1 MLYIVQIVVSGV
13 AEIPKLFSDEIR
25 AQVAFVEYTKEF
37 WAQSYPLYCE
47 RNAVSKDS
55 FSSAKAFLTSFDLA
69 DRNRINYW
77 IVRPEDTGLGTLG
90 HAASGMDS
98 SAEQREHIQR
108 LTREAKQTTLVVKE
122 ELTLLLDKLAALTD
136 NVTCLDSLLTDENN
150 SEAPE
155 DDSEVTF
162 AIIPSEELEEID
174 EQYTTP
180 EWKFYVSSVR
190 NLCGGSWSE
199 FPLFTRHDW
208 RQDVYGN
215 YTSLEYWEW
224 VAIKIDT
231 CTKMAKKAGY
241 SVIAESDQAGQYRFI
256 SADGFESELSW
267 SSQEEAWCH
276 AAFHSEG

>member
-1 MLYIVQIVVSGV
+1 MLHIVQVVLSGV
-13 AEIPKLFSDEIR
+13 AVIPKLFIDE
-25 AQVAFVEYTKEF
+25 AQAQSAFVECAKEF

-55 FSSAKAFLTSFDLA
+55 FSAAQGFFKSFDLA
-69 DRNRINYW
+69 DRNKVNYW
-77 IVRPEDTGLGTLG
+77 ILKPEDMGLGAVG
-90 HAASGMDS
+90 PGSAGADS

-136 NVTCLDSLLTDENN
+136 NVTCLDSLLTDENKA
-150 SEAPE
+150 ETPE
-155 DDSEVTF
+155 DDSEGTF
-162 AIIPSEELEEID
+162 SIIPSEELEEID

-256 SADGFESELSW
+256 SADGVESELSW